1 MTGKIRVALFDD
13 HPLMREGVV
22 NTLNSAKD
30 FEVIA
35 EGATRDDAVRVAQD
49 ALPDIVLLDISM
61 PGGGIDAAQDISS
74 VCPFV
79 RIVMLTVSED
89 EADVSAALR
98 AGAHGY
104 ILKGV
109 GGPEFLRTLRAIHSG
124 EDYVS
129 PSLAARLLTDFKKDK
144 STEPKDSNLL
154 SSLTFREE
162 QILELVAQGLRNK
175 EVGEKLDLS
184 EKTVKHYMTIILQ
197 KLQVRNRVEAAM
209 IVQRRSG
216 QDTS

>member
-1 MTGKIRVALFDD
+1 MTSKIRVALFDD
-13 HPLMREGVV
+13 HPLMREGIVH
-22 NTLNSAKD
+22 TLNSAGD

-35 EGATRDDAVRVAQD
+35 EGATRNVAVRITQD
-49 ALPDIVLLDISM
+49 DLADIILLDISM
-61 PGGGIDAAQDISS
+61 PGGGIEAAQDISS

-89 EADVSAALR
+89 EADVIAALR

-109 GGPEFLRTLRAIHSG
+109 SGPKFLRTLRAIHSG

-129 PSLAARLLTDFKKDK
+129 PSLAARLLADFKEVK
-144 STEPKDSNLL
+144 STKPSDSNLL
-154 SSLTFREE
+154 SGLTMREE

-184 EKTVKHYMTIILQ
+184 EKSVKNYMSNILQ
-197 KLQVRNRVEAAM
+197 RLQVRNRVEAA
-209 IVQRRSG
+209 IVVQRRSG

>member
-1 MTGKIRVALFDD
+1 MTSKIRVALFDD

-22 NTLNSAKD
+22 NTLNGARD

-49 ALPDIVLLDISM
+49 DLPDLILLDISM
-61 PGGGIDAAQDISS
+61 PGGGIEAAQDISS

-98 AGAHGY
+98 AGTHGY
-104 ILKGV
+104 ILKGIS
-109 GGPEFLRTLRAIHSG
+109 GLEFLRTLRAIHSG

-129 PSLAARLLTDFKKDK
+129 PSLATHLLADFKKNK
-144 STEPKDSNLL
+144 SAKPADSNLL
-154 SSLTFREE
+154 SDLTLREE

-175 EVGEKLDLS
+175 EVGEELDLS
-184 EKTVKHYMTIILQ
+184 EQTVKRYMSTILE
-197 KLQVRNRVEAAM
+197 KLKVRNRVEAA
-209 IVQRRSG
+209 IVSQQRSG

>member
-22 NTLNSAKD
+22 HTLNSASD
-30 FEVIA
+30 FEVVA

-49 ALPDIVLLDISM
+49 DLPDIILLDINM
-61 PGGGIDAAQDISS
+61 PGGGIEAAQDISN

-79 RIVMLTVSED
+79 RIVTLTVSED
-89 EADVSAALR
+89 EADVGAALR
-98 AGAHGY
+98 AGARGY

-109 GGPEFLRTLRAIHSG
+109 SGPEFLRTLRAIHSG

-129 PSLAARLLTDFKKDK
+129 PNLAVRLLADFKEDK
-144 STEPKDSNLL
+144 RIKPTDSFRLA
-154 SSLTFREE
+154 SLTLREE

-175 EVGEKLDLS
+175 EVGKKLDLS
-184 EKTVKHYMTIILQ
+184 EKTVKHYVTNILQ

-209 IVQRRSG
+209 VVQRRSD

>member
-22 NTLNSAKD
+22 HTLNNASD

-35 EGATRDDAVRVAQD
+35 EGATGDDAVRAAQD
-49 ALPDIVLLDISM
+49 DLPDIILLDISM
-61 PGGGIDAAQDISS
+61 PGGGIEAAQDISS

-89 EADVSAALR
+89 EADVIAALR

-109 GGPEFLRTLRAIHSG
+109 SGPEFLRTLRAIHSG
-124 EDYVS
+124 EEYVS
-129 PSLAARLLTDFKKDK
+129 PSLAARLLADFKEDK
-144 STEPKDSNLL
+144 STKSADSIRFA
-154 SSLTFREE
+154 SLTLREE

-175 EVGEKLDLS
+175 EVGEKLDIS
-184 EKTVKHYMTIILQ
+184 EKTVKHYMTNILQ

-209 IVQRRSG
+209 VVQRRSS
-216 QDTS
+216 QETS

>member
-22 NTLNSAKD
+22 HTLNSASD
-30 FEVIA
+30 FEIIA
-35 EGATRDDAVRVAQD
+35 EGATGNDALRVAQD
-49 ALPDIVLLDISM
+49 DLPDVILLDISM
-61 PGGGIDAAQDISS
+61 PGGGIEAAQNISN

-109 GGPEFLRTLRAIHSG
+109 SGPEFLRTLRAIHSG

-129 PSLAARLLTDFKKDK
+129 PGLAARLLADFKEVK
-144 STEPKDSNLL
+144 STKPADSNLL
-154 SSLTFREE
+154 AGLTLREE

-184 EKTVKHYMTIILQ
+184 EKTVKHYMTNILQ

-209 IVQRRSG
+209 VVQRRSS
-216 QDTS
+216 QDTP

>member
-1 MTGKIRVALFDD
+1 MTSKIRIALFDD

-22 NTLNSAKD
+22 QTLDCAGD
-30 FEVIA
+30 FEVIG
-35 EGATRDDAVRVAQD
+35 EGATANDAVRVAQD
-49 ALPDIVLLDISM
+49 ELPDVILLDISM
-61 PGGGIDAAQDISS
+61 PGGGIEAAQDISN
-74 VCPFV
+74 VCPFI

-89 EADVSAALR
+89 EADVIAAIR

-109 GGPEFLRTLRAIHSG
+109 SGPEFLRTLRAIHSG

-129 PSLAARLLTDFKKDK
+129 PGLAARLLADFKEVK
-144 STEPKDSNLL
+144 STKPADTNLL
-154 SSLTFREE
+154 AGLTLREE

-184 EKTVKHYMTIILQ
+184 EKTVKHYVTNILQ

-209 IVQRRSG
+209 VVQRRSG
-216 QDTS
+216 QDAS